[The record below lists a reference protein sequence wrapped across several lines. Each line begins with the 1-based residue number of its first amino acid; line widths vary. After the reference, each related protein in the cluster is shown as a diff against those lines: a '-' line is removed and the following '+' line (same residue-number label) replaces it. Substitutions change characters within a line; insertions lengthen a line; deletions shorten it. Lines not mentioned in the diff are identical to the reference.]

1 MPYFSNVEAEHLRK
15 LRAQVATAIPGDGAW
30 QAAVSS
36 LLTMLIDSDLVEAR
50 TRAHAHT
57 ASRPPEPGGEDAPR
71 KDTKQSQS
79 ARA

>member
-1 MPYFSNVEAEHLRK
+1 MPYFGNVESDHLRK

-50 TRAHAHT
+50 GKEQQK
-57 ASRPPEPGGEDAPR
+57 SRSGEAGGGEDAPAR
-71 KDTKQSQS
+71 K
-79 ARA
+79 RA

>member
-36 LLTMLIDSDLVEAR
+36 LLTQLIDSDLLEAR
-50 TRAHAHT
+50 GKAQKDKDEESKPAKATRA
-57 ASRPPEPGGEDAPR
+57 
-71 KDTKQSQS
+71 
-79 ARA
+79 